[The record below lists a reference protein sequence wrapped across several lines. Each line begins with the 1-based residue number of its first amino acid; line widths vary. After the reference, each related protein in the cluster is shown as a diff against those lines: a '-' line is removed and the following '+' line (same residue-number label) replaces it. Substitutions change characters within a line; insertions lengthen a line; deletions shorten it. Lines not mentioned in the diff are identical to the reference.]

1 MMSSEVAHVVP
12 PEQILIPHQTARHVA
27 IVPMTA
33 VSQVVALS
41 DVNRPLVS
49 LAVVGVIAH
58 RLPAPP
64 EPCASSDRLSR
75 VVAAVIAVVL
85 ELFEVVRACGDAV
98 LALELHVVP
107 GADGSTP

>member
-12 PEQILIPHQTARHVA
+12 PERILVPHQTARHVA
-27 IVPMTA
+27 IVPVTA
-33 VSQVVALS
+33 VSQVVSLS
-41 DVNRPLVS
+41 DVDRPPVS
-49 LAVVGVIAH
+49 LAVVGVIAP
-58 RLPAPP
+58 RLPAAA

-98 LALELHVVP
+98 LALEPHVVP
-107 GADGSTP
+107 GADGSSP